1 MNSITVNFQTIVEK
15 QKRIGYDFPKNLN
28 LPASISLIEQTQ
40 KRLGLT
46 FSKELIELY
55 LFANGTSRTE
65 KPLGMIGL
73 IPIHIFMD
81 LASAEYY
88 YSTDIEFE
96 DLFEIWDSGFKPRD
110 KLFPF
115 LEDSSGNCYWVDLNE
130 STPNH
135 GKIFWTNTYPDSP
148 AYKFNSLTS
157 MFETIAQAYKSG
169 VFFVDSDGYLDQDYD
184 RWGLVARE
192 NNPGIKFWDDYIN
205 GT

>member
-1 MNSITVNFQTIVEK
+1 MNSITINFQAIVDK
-15 QKRIGYDFPKNLN
+15 QNSMGYYFPSILN
-28 LPASISLIEQTQ
+28 QPADTNLIEQTQ
-40 KRLGLT
+40 QKLNLN

-55 LFANGTSRTE
+55 SFSNGTSRSE
-65 KPLGMIGL
+65 NPLGMIGL

-81 LASAEYY
+81 LASAESY
-88 YSTDIEFE
+88 YSTSIQIKE
-96 DLFEIWDSGFKPRD
+96 LFEVRDTGFRPGI

-130 STPNH
+130 DTDNY

-157 MFETIAQAYKSG
+157 MFETIAQAYKTDI
-169 VFFVDSDGYLDQDYD
+169 FFLDPDNYLDEDYD
-184 RWGLVARE
+184 KWGVLAKII
-192 NNPGIKFWDDYIN
+192 NPGIQFWDDYIN